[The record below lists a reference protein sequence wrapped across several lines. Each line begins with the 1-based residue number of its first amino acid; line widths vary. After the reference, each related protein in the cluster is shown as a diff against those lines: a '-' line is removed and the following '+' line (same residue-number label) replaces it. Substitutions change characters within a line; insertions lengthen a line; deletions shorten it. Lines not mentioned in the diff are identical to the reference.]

1 MSSTKEYC
9 NFALDGCLHAA
20 IKGGG
25 EEDGGGL
32 SLIGSGWFDDGKKG
46 NAYIRILFF
55 KIRLPWW

>member
-32 SLIGSGWFDDGKKG
+32 SLIGSG
-46 NAYIRILFF
+46 
-55 KIRLPWW
+55 

>member
-1 MSSTKEYC
+1 MIQKKINNRPRQKLNFKHPNMSSTKEYC

-32 SLIGSGWFDDGKKG
+32 SLIGSG
-46 NAYIRILFF
+46 
-55 KIRLPWW
+55 